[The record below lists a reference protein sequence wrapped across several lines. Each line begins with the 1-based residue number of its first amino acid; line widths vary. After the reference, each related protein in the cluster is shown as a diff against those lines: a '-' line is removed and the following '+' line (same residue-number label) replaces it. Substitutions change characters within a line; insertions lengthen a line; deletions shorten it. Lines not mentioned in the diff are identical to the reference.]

1 MKKLLFPLFLVLNLM
16 AFGQMPTPGVLPDS
30 PVAVINGTV
39 HVGDGTVIENGYV
52 LFDKGVITAVGDLSV
67 VRLNTN
73 EMEIVDARGGHIYPG
88 LIQLNTTLGLEDIS
102 AVRASVDA
110 REVGAF
116 TPNVRSLIAYNTDS
130 WHIPAQRFL
139 GILLA
144 QPTPR
149 GGYLP
154 GTSSVVQLDAWNW
167 EDAAYAVD
175 NGLHLSWP
183 SPTYG
188 PRWWQG
194 ETERRDNKEYDDQ
207 VNAIDQ
213 IFKDAKDYESF
224 EDGQKSNLKLEAIVP
239 VFDGSK
245 TLFISATRRRQIIE
259 SVQWAKKMEIPRIVI
274 VGPRDADLCID
285 FLAEMDI
292 PVILPQIH
300 RLPSRADAGIYDP
313 FELPAKLHAAGII
326 VAFSYDDLQEAR
338 NLPFFA
344 GTAIAHGLDPE
355 AALAMVTSNAAIV
368 LGIDDRTG
376 YLVKGLDAN
385 IVISSGDLLDMSTND
400 VSHAF
405 IQGRPIDLNGPQ
417 QQLYEKFKNK
427 PTID

>member
-1 MKKLLFPLFLVLNLM
+1 MKNILSSLLLVISFM
-16 AFGQMPTPGVLPDS
+16 AFGQIPVPGS
-30 PVAVINGTV
+30 PQEKPIAVINGTV
-39 HVGDGTVIENGYV
+39 HVGDGTVIDNGYV
-52 LFDKGVITAVGDLSV
+52 LFDKGVITGVGDLSV
-67 VRLNTN
+67 VRINTN
-73 EMEIVDARGGHIYPG
+73 TTEVVDAAGGHIYPG
-88 LIQLNTTLGLEDIS
+88 MIQLNTTLGLEDIS
-102 AVRASVDA
+102 EVRASLDS
-110 REVGAF
+110 REVGSF

-149 GGYLP
+149 GGFLP

-175 NGLHLSWP
+175 NGLHLNWP

-194 ETERRDNKEYDDQ
+194 ETERRENKEYGDQ
-207 VNAIDQ
+207 VSEINQ
-213 IFKDAKDYESF
+213 IFADAKEYKAF
-224 EDGQKSNLKLEAIVP
+224 DGKQETNLKLEAIAP
-239 VFDGSK
+239 VFDGTK
-245 TLFISATRRRQIIE
+245 TLFITASRRRQIIE
-259 SVQWAKKMEIPRIVI
+259 SVQWAKKMGIPKIVI

-285 FLAEMDI
+285 FLAEMEV

-300 RLPSRADAGIYDP
+300 SLPSRADAGINDP
-313 FELPAKLHAAGII
+313 FELPAKLHAAGIT

-344 GTAIAHGLDPE
+344 GTAIAHGLEPE
-355 AALAMVTSNAAIV
+355 VGLAMVTSNAATI

-376 YLVKGLDAN
+376 TLVKGMDAN
-385 IVISSGDLLDMSTND
+385 LVISRGDLLDMRTND
-400 VSHAF
+400 VFHAF
-405 IQGRPIDLNGPQ
+405 IQGRALDLNGPQ
-417 QQLYEKFKNK
+417 QQLYEKYKNK
-427 PTID
+427 P

>member
-1 MKKLLFPLFLVLNLM
+1 M
-16 AFGQMPTPGVLPDS
+16 AFGQIPVPGS
-30 PVAVINGTV
+30 PQEKPIAVINGTV

-52 LFDKGVITAVGDLSV
+52 LFDKGVITGVGDLSA
-67 VRLNTN
+67 VRINTN
-73 EMEIVDARGGHIYPG
+73 TTEVVDAAGGHIYPG
-88 LIQLNTTLGLEDIS
+88 MIQLNTTLGLEDIS
-102 AVRASVDA
+102 AVRASVDS
-110 REVGAF
+110 REVGSF

-167 EDAAYAVD
+167 EDAAYAID
-175 NGLHLSWP
+175 NGLHLTWP

-194 ETERRDNKEYDDQ
+194 ETERRDNNDYEDQVSEINQIFEDAKEYQ
-207 VNAIDQ
+207 A
-213 IFKDAKDYESF
+213 F
-224 EDGQKSNLKLEAIVP
+224 EGTQKTNLKLEAITP
-239 VFDGSK
+239 VFDGTK
-245 TLFISATRRRQIIE
+245 TLFIAASRRRQIIE
-259 SVQWAKKMEIPRIVI
+259 SVQWAKKMGIPRIVV

-285 FLAEMDI
+285 FLAEMEI

-300 RLPSRADAGIYDP
+300 SLPSRADAGINDP
-313 FELPAKLHAAGII
+313 FELPAKMHAAGIM

-344 GTAIAHGLDPE
+344 GTAIAHGLEPE
-355 AALAMVTSNAAIV
+355 AALAMVTSNAATI

-376 YLVKGLDAN
+376 TLAKGMDAN
-385 IVISSGDLLDMSTND
+385 LVISRGDLLDMRTND
-400 VSHAF
+400 VFQAF
-405 IQGRPIDLNGPQ
+405 IQGRALDLNGPQ
-417 QQLYEKFKNK
+417 QQLYEKYKNK
-427 PTID
+427 P

>member
-1 MKKLLFPLFLVLNLM
+1 MKNILSSLLLVISFM
-16 AFGQMPTPGVLPDS
+16 AFGQIPVPGS
-30 PVAVINGTV
+30 PQEKPIAVINGIV

-52 LFDKGVITAVGDLSV
+52 LFDKGVITGVGDLSA
-67 VRLNTN
+67 VRINTN
-73 EMEIVDARGGHIYPG
+73 TTEVADAAGGHIYPG
-88 LIQLNTTLGLEDIS
+88 MIQLNTTLGLEDIS
-102 AVRASVDA
+102 AVRASVDS
-110 REVGAF
+110 REVGSF

-167 EDAAYAVD
+167 EDAAYAID
-175 NGLHLSWP
+175 NGLHLTWP

-194 ETERRDNKEYDDQ
+194 ETERRDNNDYEDQVSEINQIFEDAKEYQ
-207 VNAIDQ
+207 A
-213 IFKDAKDYESF
+213 F
-224 EDGQKSNLKLEAIVP
+224 EGTQKTNLKLEAITP
-239 VFDGSK
+239 VFDGTK
-245 TLFISATRRRQIIE
+245 TLFIAASRRRQIIE
-259 SVQWAKKMEIPRIVI
+259 SVQWAKKMGIPRIVV

-285 FLAEMDI
+285 FLAEMEI

-300 RLPSRADAGIYDP
+300 SLPSRTDAGINDP
-313 FELPAKLHAAGII
+313 FELPAKMHAAGIM

-344 GTAIAHGLDPE
+344 GTAIAHGLEPE
-355 AALAMVTSNAAIV
+355 AALAMVTSNAATI

-376 YLVKGLDAN
+376 TLAKGMDAN
-385 IVISSGDLLDMSTND
+385 LVISRGDLLDMRTND
-400 VSHAF
+400 VFQAF
-405 IQGRPIDLNGPQ
+405 IQGRALDLNGPQ
-417 QQLYEKFKNK
+417 QQLYEKYKNK
-427 PTID
+427 P